1 MLGVLVALIKI
12 ADYATV
18 IPGVALF
25 VLWSL
30 VFLLAAIQAN
40 FDPRQVWE
48 KIEWAESAARGDAS
62 GERMAEAA
70 S

>member
-1 MLGVLVALIKI
+1 
-12 ADYATV
+12 
-18 IPGVALF
+18 LF

-40 FDPRQVWE
+40 FDPRLVWE
-48 KIEWAESAARGDAS
+48 KIEWAESDADRKS
-62 GERMAEAA
+62 TGGAMVEPT